1 MNKNQYRNKGFNI
14 VYTEQTAEKLFNY
27 ILMKI
32 RKFLLLIC
40 KHKMR
45 SSLQSIKHYKTKSD

>member
-14 VYTEQTAEKLFNY
+14 VYSEKTAEKLFNY
-27 ILMKI
+27 IPIKI
-32 RKFLLLIC
+32 MKFLLLIC

-45 SSLQSIKHYKTKSD
+45 SSLQSIKHYKTRSD

>member
-1 MNKNQYRNKGFNI
+1 MNKNQYRNKGFN
-14 VYTEQTAEKLFNY
+14 TEQTAEKLFNY

-32 RKFLLLIC
+32 MKFLLLIC

-45 SSLQSIKHYKTKSD
+45 SSLQSIKHYKTRSD